1 MIKIL
6 VTGGA
11 GFIGSHLVNKL
22 INSGFDVVVIDNLST
37 GKEKNIHPKASFYK
51 IDICNGQKIRPLFKG
66 VTYVFHL
73 AALPRIQ
80 RSIEHPKETHRVNVE
95 GTLNV
100 LLASSEMGVKRFIYA
115 SSSSVYG
122 QQPLFPLKEN
132 FAPNPMSPYAIQK
145 LVGEYYC
152 KVFSKIYKLETVSLR
167 YFSVYGPHQNEQDYY
182 ATVIPKFFKFKKENM
197 PLIIYG
203 DGNESRDFTYIDDV
217 VEATLLSLKNNRIGN
232 GEIINIC
239 FGKDISI
246 NQIADIIGGKK
257 VYCKAREGESKHTLG
272 DNSLAKKLLGWHPK
286 IRLEEGLRK
295 LQNY

>member
-11 GFIGSHLVNKL
+11 GFIGSHLVKRL

-37 GKEKNIHPKASFYK
+37 GKEKNIHPKASFHK
-51 IDICNGQKIRPLFKG
+51 IDICNEKKIRPLFKG
-66 VTYVFHL
+66 VSYVFHL

-80 RSIEHPKETHRVNVE
+80 RSIEYPKETHRSNVE

-100 LLASSEMGVKRFIYA
+100 LLASREMGVKRFIYA

-122 QQPLFPLKEN
+122 QQISLPLKEN
-132 FAPNPMSPYAIQK
+132 FVPNPISPYAVQK

-152 KVFSKIYKLETVSLR
+152 KVFSKIYNLETVVLR
-167 YFSVYGPHQNEQDYY
+167 YFSVYGPYQNEQDYY
-182 ATVIPKFFKFKKENM
+182 ATVIPKFFKLKKESM

-217 VEATLLSLKNNRIGN
+217 VESMLLSLKSNLIGN

-239 FGKDISI
+239 FGKGVSI
-246 NQIADIIGGKK
+246 NQVADIIGGKRI
-257 VYCKAREGESKHTLG
+257 YCKARKGEPKHTLG
-272 DNSLAKKLLGWHPK
+272 DNSLAKKLLGWHPIIGLK
-286 IRLEEGLRK
+286 EGLNK
-295 LQNY
+295 LQNF